1 MSDDQVRTNREQLD
15 RIERAIAGEPALG
28 HKGLAQRMN
37 DAETVIAGHDRKL
50 VLWGGVVTGLSVAAS
65 YLKTKLIG

>member
-1 MSDDQVRTNREQLD
+1 MSDDQVRTIHEKLD
-15 RIERAIAGEPALG
+15 RIERAITGEPHLG
-28 HKGLAQRMN
+28 HKGLAQRIG
-37 DAETVIAGHDRKL
+37 DAEAVIAGHDRKL